1 MTAPPN
7 VPDSV
12 PDRVPDRVTVA
23 LGERSYDIVVGT
35 GLLADAARHMGKLIA
50 RPPVVV
56 VTDPNVAALHL
67 DSLTGSLDGAGI
79 AHHEIV
85 LAAGEQTKDFATL
98 QGLIEG
104 ILETRPERGSCVVAL
119 GGGVIGDIAGVAASL
134 VLRGIDFI
142 QIPTTLLA
150 QVDSSVG
157 GKTAINTGH
166 GKNLVGSFHQPRLVL
181 ADTGVLDTL
190 DRRELLAGYAEVVKY
205 GLLGDAA
212 FFGWLEDNAAAVLDG
227 DAEARRHVVVTCCA
241 AKAEIVADDERETG
255 RRALLN
261 LGHTFGHALEA
272 ECGYGGELLHGEAVA
287 LGIVLAFDLS
297 AARGLCPAADASRV
311 RRHFAA
317 VGLPTGLDALGP
329 GRWDAAALVDHM
341 RHDKKVRGGRIN
353 FVLARAIGEAFVADD
368 VGADEVLRH
377 LEGAI
382 AA

>member
-1 MTAPPN
+1 MNAPT
-7 VPDSV
+7 SV
-12 PDRVPDRVTVA
+12 SVA
-23 LGERSYDIVVGT
+23 LGERSYDILVGPD
-35 GLLADAARHMGKLIA
+35 LLADAARHLGPLIA

-56 VTDPNVAALHL
+56 VTDRNVAGLHL
-67 DSLTGSLDGAGI
+67 DALTGALDGIGI
-79 AHHEIV
+79 DHREIV
-85 LAAGEQTKDFATL
+85 LDAGEQTKEIATL
-98 QGLIEG
+98 ERLIEG
-104 ILETRPERGSCVVAL
+104 ILDTRPDRGSAVIAL
-119 GGGVIGDIAGVAASL
+119 GGGVIGDITGVAASL
-134 VLRGIDFI
+134 VLRGIDYI

-157 GKTAINTGH
+157 GKTAVNTRH

-181 ADTGVLDTL
+181 ADTGLLDTL

-212 FFGWLEDNAAAVLDG
+212 FFDWLVDNGRAVLDG
-227 DAEARRHVVVTCCA
+227 DAEARRHAVVTCCA

-272 ECGYGGELLHGEAVA
+272 ECGYGGDLLHGEAVA
-287 LGIVLAFDLS
+287 IGIVLAFDLS
-297 AARGLCPAADASRV
+297 AALGLCPAEDAGRV
-311 RRHFAA
+311 RRHFID

-329 GRWDAAALVDHM
+329 RSWDAATLVGHM
-341 RHDKKVRGGRIN
+341 GHDKKARAGRIN
-353 FVLARAIGEAFVADD
+353 FVLVRGIGQAFLTDD
-368 VGADEVLRH
+368 VGADDVLRH